1 VDWNEIQS
9 VVGSVESLISVRED
23 ATLEYRLSHSDLL
36 TAHRSVGHQQ
46 AGSLAGAAH
55 SRNNIW
61 SNQRS
66 AQAGQE
72 SAVEF
77 KSKSWPD
84 WILSTKES

>member
-1 VDWNEIQS
+1 MDWNGIQS
-9 VVGSVESLISVRED
+9 VVGSVEPLLSGRED
-23 ATLEYRLSHSDLL
+23 ATLEYRLSHSGPL
-36 TAHRSVGHQQ
+36 TAQSSVGHQQ

-55 SRNNIW
+55 SRKNIW

-66 AQAGQE
+66 AQAGQK

>member
-1 VDWNEIQS
+1 MQS
-9 VVGSVESLISVRED
+9 VVGSVESLTPVRED
-23 ATLEYRLSHSDLL
+23 ATLEYRPSHSGLL
-36 TAHRSVGHQQ
+36 TTQSSVGHLQ

-84 WILSTKES
+84 WVLSTKEP